1 MRKQG
6 KIRILRIIIFFSEP
20 ELKTKEVQNLVLS
33 SFGNFRHI
41 FFTSY
46 IIAHST
52 VKSTTLQDYSLK
64 SYSHVIVREHN
75 YCELSHNERII
86 VKLSKQ
92 STLYLIL
99 QERNKSNQTPLY
111 YHCTVPSNCYSLT
124 HDINLLKA
132 LREIHSQSR
141 CKINW

>member
-52 VKSTTLQDYSLK
+52 VKSTTL
-64 SYSHVIVREHN
+64 
-75 YCELSHNERII
+75 
-86 VKLSKQ
+86 
-92 STLYLIL
+92 
-99 QERNKSNQTPLY
+99 
-111 YHCTVPSNCYSLT
+111 
-124 HDINLLKA
+124 
-132 LREIHSQSR
+132 
-141 CKINW
+141 